1 MIIVGGGASGLMAS
15 ISASRA
21 GTKVTILEQNS
32 KIGRKISI
40 SGNGMCNISNRYI
53 SPNRFYSSN
62 PQFIVDFLDGYGFEE
77 VEKFFI
83 SIGLELTEGKD
94 GKIFPLSY
102 QASTV
107 IELLEYEA
115 TKLGVEIIYNTQVTK
130 IINNSDFV
138 VETTQGE
145 FRAEKLLIASG
156 SLAYP
161 KLGGSDLGYKFA
173 EDMGHTIVERHPS
186 LVQLCSNESWTKSIS
201 GVKVY
206 SRVKLYSN
214 REYIGERTGDVLFT
228 DYGVS
233 GLAILDISREASIRL
248 SQHEHCQLSIDLM
261 PDISRDRLINF
272 LLNRVDE
279 TSQKPISLWLM
290 GILHKKLTN
299 IIIEDSSCRVEKE
312 CDLNRREIIKL
323 VYSIKNLKITITDT
337 KGWGGAEVST
347 GGVDTLEVNPKTME
361 SRIVPNLYFAGEV
374 LDVDGDRGGFNF
386 HFAWV
391 GGLKIK

>member
-1 MIIVGGGASGLMAS
+1 MIIVGGGASGLIAS

-32 KIGRKISI
+32 KLARKISI

-53 SPNRFYSSN
+53 NPNRFYSNN
-62 PQFIVDFLDGYGFEE
+62 PQFIIDFLDGYGFEE
-77 VEKFFI
+77 VQKFFI

-94 GKIFPLSY
+94 GKIFPLSH

-115 TKLGVEIIYNTQVTK
+115 LKLGVEIIFNTQVTN
-130 IINNSDFV
+130 IINNNGFV

-145 FRAEKLLIASG
+145 FRSSKLLIASG

-161 KLGGSDLGYKFA
+161 KLGGSELGYKFA
-173 EDMGHTIVERHPS
+173 KDLGHTIVERHPS

-214 REYIGERTGDVLFT
+214 REFIGERSGDVLFT

-248 SQHEHCQLSIDLM
+248 SQNEYCQLSIDLM
-261 PDISRDRLINF
+261 PDISKERLIKF

-279 TSQKPISLWLM
+279 NSQKPISLWLM

-299 IIIEDSSCRVEKE
+299 IIITDARCRVEKE

-323 VYSIKNLKITITDT
+323 VHSIKNLKITITDT
-337 KGWGGAEVST
+337 KGWAGAEVST
-347 GGVDTLEVNPKTME
+347 GGVDTSEVNPKTME
-361 SRIVPNLYFAGEV
+361 SKIVPNLYFAGEV